1 MDTDPYQSAERE
13 LCHTRET
20 LNLLARMG
28 FSACILT
35 KSELIIRDIDLLSEI
50 GGASAGLSFAFH
62 DDSVRSLFENKA
74 PSNDKKIFALRK
86 LHEAG
91 IETYALISP
100 IMPFLTDADR
110 IIDVIKDYAHTIWLY
125 RLDVN
130 SENSV
135 NWQNIRMILQK
146 NIPEIL
152 NEFKEISFSSNH
164 PHWDSLRRKLRNRMS
179 DENLNLEIRF

>member
-1 MDTDPYQSAERE
+1 M
-13 LCHTRET
+13 
-20 LNLLARMG
+20 
-28 FSACILT
+28 
-35 KSELIIRDIDLLSEI
+35 
-50 GGASAGLSFAFH
+50 
-62 DDSVRSLFENKA
+62 FENKA
-74 PSNDKKIFALRK
+74 SSNDKKTLALRK
-86 LHEAG
+86 LHKAG

-100 IMPFLTDADR
+100 IMPFLTDTDK
-110 IIDVIKDYAHTIWLY
+110 IIDVIKDCTHTIWLY

-146 NIPEIL
+146 NMPEIL

-164 PHWDSLRRKLRNRMS
+164 PHWNSLRQKLRNRMG